1 VYLGCAIAG
10 GTILIGQAGLSLFG
24 LGGDTDV
31 DADVDADELDTGDGG
46 LSLISIRTL
55 SAFLTL
61 FGLVGWM
68 GTARG
73 WGGIPTALAAFAA
86 GSSVMVAVAIMM
98 QFFYKMQSK
107 GNLDPRTAVGKTAS
121 VYLKVPAQNAGKGK
135 ITVVLQGRS
144 EEFSAVTSGD
154 ELPTGSDCRLVEMT
168 TDDTFRVEAL
178 G

>member
-1 VYLGCAIAG
+1 
-10 GTILIGQAGLSLFG
+10 
-24 LGGDTDV
+24 
-31 DADVDADELDTGDGG
+31 
-46 LSLISIRTL
+46 
-55 SAFLTL
+55 
-61 FGLVGWM
+61 M

-98 QFFYKMQSK
+98 QFFYKMQSR
-107 GNLDPRTAVGKTAS
+107 GNLDPRTAVGKTAR

-154 ELPTGSDCRLVEMT
+154 ELPTGSDCRLVDMT
-168 TDDTFRVEAL
+168 TDLWGESTEYLAWDPKTWWAWYNDEFIPHLQKRIEIAKL
-178 G
+178 AEPDDQGG